1 MRKIFAI
8 MTGALVA
15 LMAPGASGQI
25 WAQTADKN
33 LIVCGDASTCPNQRG
48 TSNIGG
54 NIANTAAMTL
64 DYWTAIGGA
73 SSSINISVVTPT
85 NGISGVTKGMQ
96 FQRTAGNT
104 NTATINLGQV
114 FDTDVSTFLQGKTVC
129 WNFNVESGANFSANL
144 ATLTYTMTFG
154 TSAAQGYSSMV
165 AGTWTGTGTVMTGT
179 VTAAA
184 LPQNASKCAV
194 VPATATE
201 IGINYSYVP
210 VGTAGAADF
219 VQIMQTQVE
228 VATPAPGQ
236 PAASTPYAFRTS
248 YAEQALAFRRAYVIS
263 EPAAAVNIGFTGTS
277 ASATSC
283 IGSLDFPAPMRAA
296 PTLTASA
303 IVAGTNWMI
312 TAAGVA
318 ANTSAVA
325 TIGANTAIY
334 ASMNWTTAGMTAG
347 QACLL
352 QGKGGTA
359 TLTWSADLT

>member
-1 MRKIFAI
+1 MRKIY
-8 MTGALVA
+8 ALLAAA
-15 LMAPGASGQI
+15 LAFGVSLPAMG
-25 WAQTADKN
+25 QTAEKN

-48 TSNIGG
+48 TTAIGG
-54 NIANTAAMTL
+54 DIAGTATMTM
-64 DYWTAIGGA
+64 DYWTAKGGA
-73 SSSINISVVTPT
+73 SSAINISVSTP
-85 NGISGVTKGMQ
+85 GSLISGVTKSMR
-96 FQRTAGNT
+96 FQRKAANT
-104 NTATINLGQV
+104 DVVAIHLGQV

-154 TSAAQGYSSMV
+154 TGAAQGYSSMV

-179 VTAAA
+179 ATVAT
-184 LPQNASKCAV
+184 LPQNVSKCAA

-201 IGINYSYVP
+201 IGIDYSYVP

-219 VQIMQTQVE
+219 VDIMQTQVE
-228 VATPAPGQ
+228 AVNSPPASAQ
-236 PAASTPYAFRTS
+236 PTPYSFRT
-248 YAEQALAFRRAYVIS
+248 LAQEFNLAARRAYVIN
-263 EPAAAVNIGFTGTS
+263 EPAANVNVKFTGTS

-283 IGSLDFPAPMRAA
+283 IGTLDLPIQMRAA

-318 ANTSAVA
+318 ANTSAVV
-325 TIGANTAIY
+325 TVGANTVLN